1 LIDTHKPAE
10 RAFIVGVKQQH
21 DTEEDVKESLAELA
35 SLVDTAGAEVI
46 ESFTQNKTKV
56 DPVFFIGKGKM
67 EEIKAFAE
75 DAKIDTIIFDTELSP
90 SQIKNL
96 ENTMGKKILD
106 RSWVILDI
114 FATRAKTREAKTQ
127 VELAQLKYFMP
138 RLTRQWTHLSRQAGG
153 GVGTKGPGETQ
164 LETDKRMIREKITQ
178 LEKELEEIS
187 KQRDIRRRGRKDNF
201 KVILVGYTNVGKS
214 TLMNKLSNA
223 GVLAEN
229 RLFATLDST
238 TRTIELE
245 NKKSFLL
252 SDTVGF
258 INKLPHNLVASF
270 KSTLEEVTEADLLLH
285 IIDISH
291 SNFTE
296 QMKTVE
302 KVLIDLKA
310 NEKNT
315 IFVFNKAD
323 SVDLEEIAYRIPPEY
338 KDRAVYISSQTGW
351 NVDSL
356 IEKIVSVMEEDYVI
370 RDLELNHNQSK
381 LISAIHSFAEIL
393 EEEYLEDK
401 VKIRYKANSTNNSY
415 IESLMVK
422 S

>member
-1 LIDTHKPAE
+1 MIETHKPAE
-10 RAFIVGVKQQH
+10 RAFIVGVKLQH
-21 DTEEDVKESLAELA
+21 DSEDEVKESLEELA

-46 ESFTQNKTKV
+46 ESFIQNKTKV
-56 DPVFFIGKGKM
+56 NPVFFIGKGKM

-96 ENTMGKKILD
+96 ENAMDKKILD

-114 FATRAKTREAKTQ
+114 FASRAKTKEAKTQ

-187 KQRDIRRRGRKDNF
+187 KQRDIRRRGRENTF

-258 INKLPHNLVASF
+258 IKKLPHNLVASF

-285 IIDISH
+285 VIDLSH
-291 SNFTE
+291 NNFTE

-302 KVLIDLKA
+302 KVLEELKA
-310 NEKNT
+310 NDKKT
-315 IFVFNKAD
+315 LYVFNKAD
-323 SVDLEEIAYRIPPEY
+323 SVDLEEIGYKIDSQY
-338 KDRAVYISSQTGW
+338 KDNAVYISAQTGW

-356 IEKIVSVMEEDYVI
+356 INKIVEVMEEDYVI
-370 RDLELNHNQSK
+370 KELELKHSDSK
-381 LISAIHSFAEIL
+381 LISAIHGFSEIL
-393 EEEYLEDK
+393 EEEYLEDI
-401 VKIRYKANSTNNSY
+401 VKIKYKANLVNNKY
-415 IESLMVK
+415 IESLMK
-422 S
+422 

>member
-1 LIDTHKPAE
+1 MIETHKPAE
-10 RAFIVGVKQQH
+10 RVFIVGVKMQN
-21 DTEEDVKESLAELA
+21 DTQEEVAESLEELA
-35 SLVDTAGAEVI
+35 ALVDTAGAEVI
-46 ESFTQNKTKV
+46 ESFVQNKTKA
-56 DPVFFIGKGKM
+56 DTAFYIGSGKV
-67 EEIKAFAE
+67 EELKIYAE
-75 DAKIDTIIFDTELSP
+75 EAKIDTIIFDTELSP

-96 ENTMGKKILD
+96 ENAIGKKILD

-114 FATRAKTREAKTQ
+114 FANRAKTKEAKTQ

-153 GVGTKGPGETQ
+153 GVGTRGPGETQ
-164 LETDKRMIREKITQ
+164 LETDKRLIREKISQ
-178 LEKELEEIS
+178 LERELEEIS
-187 KQRDIRRRGRKDNF
+187 KQRDIRRRGRKNIF

-285 IIDISH
+285 VVDISH
-291 SNFTE
+291 NNFNE
-296 QMKTVE
+296 QINTVE
-302 KVLIDLKA
+302 KVLEELKA
-310 NEKNT
+310 NEKKT
-315 IFVFNKAD
+315 LFVFNKAD
-323 SVDLEEIAYRIPPEY
+323 SVDLEEVAYKIDSKHK
-338 KDRAVYISSQTGW
+338 KDAVYISAQTGW
-351 NVDSL
+351 NIDSL
-356 IEKIVSVMEEDYVI
+356 LEKIIEIMESDYVT
-370 RDLELNHNQSK
+370 RELNLKLSDSK
-381 LISAIHSFAEIL
+381 NISIIHSVAEIL
-393 EEEYLEDK
+393 EEEYMEDG
-401 VKIRYKANSTNNSY
+401 VKLVYRASSANDNY
-415 IESLMVK
+415 IQNLLK
-422 S
+422 